1 MKHITCIKQSLLL
14 VAAVL
19 AAMLTG
25 CIKDDLAECS
35 KLTLKVE
42 GLNGTDIMDITSLGL
57 VEDATLYIFD
67 ENRKLLETRNL
78 SKDFI
83 LAKEVIKLDNYPDN
97 TKLHIVAWGNLKG
110 GNQSDTD
117 PQQLDDLKVQLKSSE
132 DGF

>member
-1 MKHITCIKQSLLL
+1 M
-14 VAAVL
+14 AAVL

-67 ENRKLLETRNL
+67 ETGNCLRR
-78 SKDFI
+78 
-83 LAKEVIKLDNYPDN
+83 VI
-97 TKLHIVAWGNLKG
+97 
-110 GNQSDTD
+110 
-117 PQQLDDLKVQLKSSE
+117 
-132 DGF
+132 

>member
-1 MKHITCIKQSLLL
+1 MKHITFIKQSLLL
-14 VAAVL
+14 VATAL

-42 GLNGTDIMDITSLGL
+42 GLNGTDITDITSLGL

-67 ENRKLLETRNL
+67 ENKKLLETRNL
-78 SKDFI
+78 DKDFI

-97 TKLHIVAWGNLKG
+97 TN
-110 GNQSDTD
+110 
-117 PQQLDDLKVQLKSSE
+117 
-132 DGF
+132 

>member
-14 VAAVL
+14 VSAVL

-83 LAKEVIKLDNYPDN
+83 LAKEAGRFEGAAEEFGRRVRPITRQPLFRNERGDF
-97 TKLHIVAWGNLKG
+97 AR
-110 GNQSDTD
+110 
-117 PQQLDDLKVQLKSSE
+117 
-132 DGF
+132 